1 LVAGET
7 LKVLLVLVVPSD
19 HVNVPLVQAVAV
31 SVALLPAQI
40 VVVLG
45 VITGLAGFRTIFTVE
60 GSLGSLTQPKL
71 FVQVAV

>member
-1 LVAGET
+1 MAEGET
-7 LKVLLVLVVPSD
+7 LKVLLVLVVPFD
-19 HVNVPLVQAVAV
+19 HVSVPLVHAVAV

-45 VITGLAGFRTIFTVE
+45 VTTGFAGFATIFTVA